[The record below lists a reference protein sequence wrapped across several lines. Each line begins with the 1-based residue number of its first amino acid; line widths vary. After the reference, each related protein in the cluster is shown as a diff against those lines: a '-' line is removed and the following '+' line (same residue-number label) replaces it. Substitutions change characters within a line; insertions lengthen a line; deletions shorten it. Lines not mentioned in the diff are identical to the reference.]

1 MVLHKIVP
9 PDVWQVVWWRTRQ
22 VPEGVMVAGTWV
34 VQQGRQWMEQKH
46 FEDRFDRA
54 WVTESEG

>member
-1 MVLHKIVP
+1 MASSLVEDQAGP
-9 PDVWQVVWWRTRQ
+9 GR
-22 VPEGVMVAGTWV
+22 VMMARTWV

-46 FEDRFDRA
+46 FEDPFDRA